1 MKEPATDIGLVVQ
14 PQADAEENDT
24 KDDSKKKPNADRIY
38 DIAAQIYE
46 FRKDSTTGDLFAIDR
61 ETRIASPLSTR
72 GDFRKRVSHLAKSE
86 TKHVPNGQAMGE
98 AIEVMQGEALD
109 ESDNIAIHLRVAETS
124 GGVWLDMCDAGDR
137 LIHIKDGA
145 WSIVDRTAFGI
156 PVFRRSP
163 SMRPLIVPSQSDD
176 PVRDIAPLWQVV
188 NIPGPYK
195 TMLVGFLIHCIIH
208 EDSAYPML
216 TIMAEQGSGKTSA
229 MKVLQEL
236 IDPSGD
242 RGGALPVNEEA
253 FALSAL
259 NSWLLRYDNL
269 STIPPAKRDILCR
282 AATGGTVRKRQLY
295 TDSDE
300 KLYTFRRPIILT
312 AINLGTAS
320 PDLTER
326 MVRVQLSRITA
337 SQRFTEQQVASM
349 WKASKSQVYGALLA
363 LAARVQQLISS
374 GDFDSMDKPRMA
386 DYGMVLAALDQI
398 MSTHSLDQYRVQ
410 QDDMAVETVADEPTY
425 LALDLSADQF
435 RPNAWEGTSRALLLK
450 LSDLFNSGSLQTWKK
465 RPQSAPDLTR
475 SIDICAPSLRRQG
488 WIIESRKGTHAQ
500 SGTRVWTLQAPEPE
514 K

>member
-1 MKEPATDIGLVVQ
+1 MADVNLVSHQDTASQDDTREQAT
-14 PQADAEENDT
+14 
-24 KDDSKKKPNADRIY
+24 KKPNADRIY
-38 DIAAQIYE
+38 DIAAQVYE
-46 FRKDSTTGDLFAIDR
+46 FRKDSATGDLFAIDR

-72 GDFRKRVSHLAKSE
+72 GDFRKRISRLAKVE
-86 TKHVPNGQAMGE
+86 TGHVPNGQSMGE

-109 ESDNIAIHLRVAETS
+109 ESETLDIHLRVAETP
-124 GGVWLDMCDAGDR
+124 GGVWLDMCDETNR
-137 LIHIKDGA
+137 LIHIRNGA
-145 WSIVDRTAFGI
+145 WEVADRTAFGV

-163 SMRPLIVPSQSDD
+163 SMRALIEPTQTTN
-176 PVRDIAPLWQVV
+176 PVADIAPLWNVV

-208 EDSAYPML
+208 EKSAYPML
-216 TIMAEQGSGKTSA
+216 TIIAEQGSGKTSA
-229 MKVLQEL
+229 MKILQEL

-269 STIPPAKRDILCR
+269 STIPPSKRELLCR

-300 KLYTFRRPIILT
+300 KLYSFRRPIILT

-326 MVRVQLSRITA
+326 MVRVQLSRISA
-337 SQRFTEQQVASM
+337 SQRITDQQVSDM
-349 WKASKSQVYGALLA
+349 WKASRSRVYGAVLT
-363 LAARVQQLISS
+363 LAAQVQQKISA
-374 GDFDSMDKPRMA
+374 GAFDSMDKPRMA

-398 MSTHSLDQYRVQ
+398 MQTSSVAQYRAQ
-410 QDDMAVETVADEPTY
+410 QIEMAVETVADEPTY
-425 LALDLSADQF
+425 LALDLCSDQF
-435 RPNAWEGTSRALLLK
+435 QPQAWEGTSRALLLK
-450 LSDLFNSGSLQTWKK
+450 LSGLFNSSSLQTWKK
-465 RPQSAPDLTR
+465 PPQSAPDLTR

-488 WIIESRKGTHAQ
+488 WLIESRKGTHEQ
-500 SGTRVWTLQAPEPE
+500 SGTRIWTIQAPGPTDEN